1 MSLADIYWF
10 NEDTGQAQKP
20 HARTHGDH
28 NYQMNSTLCP
38 AHLHIYH
45 TLKCMVEEQEMAQ
58 EGFGKAVA
66 KGTRF
71 LRVPGLTGKTQKNR
85 STPESLMKYEPFLE
99 WCNKMHNTQKGL
111 L

>member
-28 NYQMNSTLCP
+28 GDQMNSTLCP

-58 EGFGKAVA
+58 EGFGKAAA
-66 KGTRF
+66 KGTSIFACWLDRKDTEKPF
-71 LRVPGLTGKTQKNR
+71 NTRVANEAR
-85 STPESLMKYEPFLE
+85 AIF
-99 WCNKMHNTQKGL
+99 
-111 L
+111 